1 LVLAKTEK
9 RLAHNFHED
18 LRTRILICHHR
29 SAYQKQLLFSEIHEE
44 AEEIVL
50 VISSQFHVRY
60 EVRLMSELGFKH
72 TVRLTLNMEYRR
84 LRAMDCISPSLGY
97 LENN

>member
-1 LVLAKTEK
+1 LAETEK
-9 RLAHNFHED
+9 RLAHSFHGD
-18 LRTRILICHHR
+18 LRTRILSCHHR
-29 SAYQKQLLFSEIHEE
+29 SAYQKQPLTSEIHEE

-50 VISSQFHVRY
+50 VISSKLHVRY
-60 EVRLMSELGFKH
+60 EVRLMSELRVKH

-84 LRAMDCISPSLGY
+84 LRAIDCISPSLGY